1 MTTLNVE
8 HLSVAY
14 DTVAGRVD
22 AVRDVS
28 FDVAPGEIVG
38 IVGESGSGK
47 SVTARAILGL
57 VRRPGRV
64 TGGSVHFG
72 DTDLLAL
79 PESRLRAVRG
89 RQISMIFQD
98 PRSALNP
105 LFTVGDQLLT
115 VMRAHG
121 NRGGRKRAEELLRD
135 TEIPAAARRL
145 EQYPHE
151 LSGGMR
157 QRVMIAMALAN
168 EPRLLIAD
176 EPTTA
181 LDVTV
186 QAQILDLLGR
196 LNEREGMSILFISHS
211 LDVVAELA
219 ARVLVFRDGELIE
232 SGPCAELF
240 ASPQHPYTQALLEA
254 ARRTGGA
261 GIGTRTEATANG
273 EAI

>member
-232 SGPCAELF
+232 SGPCSELF
-240 ASPQHPYTQALLEA
+240 ASPQHPYTQTLLEA

-261 GIGTRTEATANG
+261 GIGTQTEATANG

>member
-1 MTTLNVE
+1 MVSLHVE
-8 HLSVAY
+8 HLSVCF
-14 DTVAGRVD
+14 DTAAGQVD

-47 SVTARAILGL
+47 SVTARAVLGL

-64 TGGSVHFG
+64 VGGAVRFG
-72 DTDLLAL
+72 DVNLLTL
-79 PESRLRAVRG
+79 PEPGLRDLRG
-89 RQISMIFQD
+89 RRISMIFQD

-105 LFTVGDQLLT
+105 LFTIGDQLLT

-121 NRGGRKRAEELLRD
+121 NKGGRRRAAELLRD
-135 TEIPAAARRL
+135 MEIPASERRL
-145 EQYPHE
+145 DQYPHE

-157 QRVMIAMALAN
+157 QRVMTAMALAN
-168 EPRLLIAD
+168 EPELLIAD

-196 LNEREGMSILFISHS
+196 LNERHAMAILFISHS
-211 LDVVAELA
+211 LDVVAEFA
-219 ARVLVFRDGELIE
+219 ARVLVFRDGRLVE
-232 SGPCAELF
+232 SGPCADVF
-240 ASPQHPYTQALLEA
+240 ANPQHPYTRTLLA
-254 ARRTGGA
+254 ASRRTMTGVESAA
-261 GIGTRTEATANG
+261 GANG
-273 EAI
+273 GSR

>member
-1 MTTLNVE
+1 MTTLHVE

-14 DTVAGRVD
+14 DSVAGQVD

-57 VRRPGRV
+57 VQRPGRV

-79 PESRLRAVRG
+79 PESRLRTVRG

-145 EQYPHE
+145 DQYPHE

-196 LNEREGMSILFISHS
+196 LNERDAMSILFISHS

-240 ASPQHPYTQALLEA
+240 ASPQHPYTRTLLEA
-254 ARRTGGA
+254 SRRTGGA
-261 GIGTRTEATANG
+261 GIAAEAEATANG
-273 EAI
+273 EPR